1 MPTETVTRYVI
12 THIPDNGLM
21 SGIRTLSFA
30 AHGRNTYATMTEAAI
45 ALEEYRGPNGL
56 PRVLSPAEVATLAV
70 MPCECWA
77 GHFDPVG
84 VYF

>member
-1 MPTETVTRYVI
+1 MSETVTRYVI
-12 THIPDNGLM
+12 THIPDSGPM
-21 SGIRTLSFA
+21 SGIRALTFA
-30 AHGRNTYATMTEAAI
+30 AQGRNTYATMTEAAI
-45 ALEEYRGPNGL
+45 ALEEYRGPDGL
-56 PRVLSPAEVATLAV
+56 PRVLSPTELLTLKV